1 MIRVNVHLT
10 PQQVA
15 KLKALTEKN
24 GLTVAEQV
32 RRAIDAYL
40 KKEK

>member
-1 MIRVNVHLT
+1 MIRVNIHL
-10 PQQVA
+10 PA
-15 KLKALTEKN
+15 KVIEALRALAKKTDM
-24 GLTVAEQV
+24 TVAEHV